1 MQYDVAKIGDIG
13 PLPTQ
18 NSTGKS
24 VVADS
29 ESVRRRLLDVARV
42 FDQVPVGFCIVDA
55 DLRYVYVNDAIVA
68 FNGASREDHIGHTIA
83 EVLPHSAARIEEKM
97 RQVMTT
103 TAPVVGDK
111 VQYESKPQPG
121 TIVYGK
127 TTYSAILD
135 EQGRAIGATAL
146 ITDLTEQEIAESGG
160 REDCQTR

>member
-68 FNGASREDHIGHTIA
+68 FNGASRE
-83 EVLPHSAARIEEKM
+83 
-97 RQVMTT
+97 
-103 TAPVVGDK
+103 
-111 VQYESKPQPG
+111 
-121 TIVYGK
+121 
-127 TTYSAILD
+127 
-135 EQGRAIGATAL
+135 
-146 ITDLTEQEIAESGG
+146 
-160 REDCQTR
+160 